1 MKIDFIII
9 SGILVIISFL
19 PFILLPILGM
29 KDHKHL
35 LHSFKETALTMGLN
49 ISYKLQWNT
58 NIAGIDILKRQFLFI
73 QKPENDLLIS
83 RVNLN
88 EVNEVKLVI
97 QNCEFKLQDK
107 IMQTLSR
114 IDLEFYTRN
123 SNETVLVNIFDYD
136 LNYTEDLEI
145 KNAQKLLVKLQ
156 KYIIAKPVLRHSA

>member
-1 MKIDFIII
+1 MKIDFIVI

-35 LHSFKETALTMGLN
+35 LHSFKETAFTMGLN

-88 EVNEVKLVI
+88 EVNELKLVI
-97 QNCEFKLQDK
+97 HNWKNSAQVFKK
-107 IMQTLSR
+107 HYYFFKEIG
-114 IDLEFYTRN
+114 IDLDYIWFYK
-123 SNETVLVNIFDYD
+123 
-136 LNYTEDLEI
+136 I
-145 KNAQKLLVKLQ
+145 KYSVYKRVHPLYKNGYKKFLK
-156 KYIIAKPVLRHSA
+156 